1 MTITINEQDYGIY
14 WGLNT
19 IDRFCDMVD
28 MEMTEAF
35 TLLMKADSGLKGTI
49 VLAKF
54 ITCAIDTFALI
65 NDLPVPAIP
74 YQKIIVEIDKKGA
87 DFTTPIVADFFKSYL
102 YGKSVAELMG
112 IVLEETNKTETKK
125 KSVSR
130 KSSSSPMK
138 SA

>member
-1 MTITINEQDYGIY
+1 MKITINETEYGIY

-28 MEMTEAF
+28 MDMTSAI
-35 TLLMKADSGLKGTI
+35 TLLMQKDSGIKGTV

-54 ITCAIDTFALI
+54 ITCAVDTDAII
-65 NDLPVPAIP
+65 NDLSAPAIP

-87 DFTTPIVADFFKSYL
+87 DFTTPIVADFFNSYL

-112 IVLEETNKTETKK
+112 VVLEETNKTGAKK

-130 KSSSSPMK
+130 KSSSLPTK
-138 SA
+138 